1 MQPPCSAQST
11 FCIPSS
17 TINNMQRKISG
28 KRSTEAQKYRTL
40 YSTKHLKT
48 LRRQALTRDK
58 YRCQHSGCCAYLQVG
73 GDHPCSAVVHHL
85 EPHKGDLEPFFDL
98 DNLQSVCW
106 TCHSTTYRVR
116 KPIDTIAPLELM
128 VGLSIQGIRFTHF
141 EYISR
146 NV

>member
-1 MQPPCSAQST
+1 
-11 FCIPSS
+11 
-17 TINNMQRKISG
+17 MQRKISG

-58 YRCQHSGCCAYLQVG
+58 YRCQHSGCYAYLQVG

-85 EPHKGDLEPFFDL
+85 ELHKGDLELFFDL

-106 TCHSTTYRVR
+106 TCHSGDIQSTEARQYDSTIGADGW
-116 KPIDTIAPLELM
+116 PIDPRHP
-128 VGLSIQGIRFTHF
+128 VHSF
-141 EYISR
+141 
-146 NV
+146 

>member
-17 TINNMQRKISG
+17 TINNMQRKISR

-40 YSTKHLKT
+40 YGTKHLKT

-58 YRCQHSGCCAYLQVG
+58 YRCQHSGCYAYLQVG

-85 EPHKGDLEPFFDL
+85 EPHKGDLELFFDL

-106 TCHSTTYRVR
+106 TCHSGDIQSTEARQYDSTIGADGW
-116 KPIDTIAPLELM
+116 PIDQRHPYATLVAA
-128 VGLSIQGIRFTHF
+128 
-141 EYISR
+141 
-146 NV
+146 